1 VSVKPNTSGATGG
14 TMQSPPGRVIAR
26 NISLRM
32 LIRNAF
38 GVLDS
43 QIVSGLKLVTPDY
56 LAAQKFDIE
65 GTYSG
70 EQASRDELNGMVRA
84 MLADRFKLVVHR
96 ETREMQVFALTMAR
110 PDRQLGPQLRLAS
123 DADCPPPAG
132 RESGPPPAPRAGG
145 PGPESGRAAG
155 PEQGRGPAA
164 QAAVPCGA
172 LQFSP
177 GRYRAHGVPLDQLVN
192 SLSNQSVLTGIDRAV
207 LDRTGLMGRFDFDLQ
222 WQPQGR
228 AGGPAADGQASDAPS
243 LFTALQEQLGLKLEP
258 QRAPLEVLVIDSV
271 QLPEPN

>member
-1 VSVKPNTSGATGG
+1 
-14 TMQSPPGRVIAR
+14 
-26 NISLRM
+26 M
-32 LIRNAF
+32 LLRNAF

-43 QIVSGLKLVTPDY
+43 QVVSGQTLVTPDY
-56 LAAQKFDIE
+56 LAAEKFDIE
-65 GTYSG
+65 GTYAG
-70 EQASRDELNGMVRA
+70 PQASRDELNGMVRA

-96 ETREMQVFALTMAR
+96 ETREMQVFVLTMAR
-110 PDRQLGPQLRLAS
+110 PDRRLGPQLRAAS

-132 RESGPPPAPRAGG
+132 RESAPPAPRGGG
-145 PGPESGRAAG
+145 PGPEGGRAAG
-155 PEQGRGPAA
+155 PGQGGGPAA
-164 QAAVPCGA
+164 QASVPCGA
-172 LQFSP
+172 IQFGP
-177 GRYRAHGVPLDQLVN
+177 GRYRAHAVPIDQLVN

-207 LDRTGLMGRFDFDLQ
+207 LDRSGLTGRFDFDLQ